1 MTYLIVYLA
10 IGIAV
15 LLFSLTQQHMQKG
28 FASDLAKIV
37 AGELH
42 PERRLWRYRL
52 MHGMIVPT
60 LAGLLMIVIWPF
72 AIYLFINTQR
82 NRAKD
87 MEEEI
92 PIEPQ
97 FAVDKTHLVEQIS
110 LQEIETNELV
120 FDPMD
125 AVPNIPFGHLNASWQ
140 AFITDMEPNDSLWTF
155 SAPWKSDWGQPE
167 DRKGYAIVRNN
178 AIAKH
183 YVTICRGKEFGL

>member
-1 MTYLIVYLA
+1 
-10 IGIAV
+10 
-15 LLFSLTQQHMQKG
+15 
-28 FASDLAKIV
+28 
-37 AGELH
+37 
-42 PERRLWRYRL
+42 
-52 MHGMIVPT
+52 
-60 LAGLLMIVIWPF
+60 
-72 AIYLFINTQR
+72 
-82 NRAKD
+82 

-167 DRKGYAIVRNN
+167 DRKGYAIIRNN

-183 YVTICRGKEFGL
+183 YVTICRVKEFGL